1 MELVANYTSL
11 GTDPRDFARSAEEAG
26 FHGVSCSDHF
36 FRTTGYPHLWV
47 TLSAMA
53 AVTEDL
59 ILGSSFANNLFR
71 SPVEF
76 VQASLTM
83 QWLSRGRFEA
93 GLGAGWLEVEATG
106 SGLAYP
112 PARERARR
120 YREAMVIARDLLT
133 TGRCQFAGEH
143 YTIDVPVIGPDC
155 EKPPPL
161 VASVGGP
168 WTIDNVSPLADRVEL
183 KFGRTT
189 NGGSLDHTALASAT
203 RDELASMVAQVRAV
217 APDVPIG
224 LFTMIGVGSPSETA
238 DMRSTLGDGLYG
250 SFVGEREQVLENLR
264 SLDDLGITRIQVS
277 ELMKGSIARLGTVS

>member
-11 GTDPRDFARSAEEAG
+11 GTDPREFARAAEGAG

-53 AVTEDL
+53 AATERV

-83 QWLSRGRFEA
+83 QWLSGGRFEA

-106 SGLAYP
+106 SSLTYP
-112 PARERARR
+112 PPGERARR

-133 TGRCQFAGEH
+133 TGRCRFSGEH
-143 YTIDVPVIGPDC
+143 YEIDVPVIGPTC
-155 EKPPPL
+155 EKTPPL

-168 WTIDNVSPLADRVEL
+168 WTIANVSPLADRVEL

-189 NGGSLDHTALASAT
+189 NGGSLDHAALGSAT
-203 RDELASMVAQVRAV
+203 RDELASMVAHVRAV
-217 APDVPIG
+217 APVVPIG

-238 DMRSTLGDGLYG
+238 NMQATLGDGLYG
-250 SFVGEREQVLENLR
+250 SFVGGREQVLENLR
-264 SLDDLGITRIQVS
+264 SLGELGITRIQVS
-277 ELMKGSIARLGTVS
+277 ELIKGSIASLGNVG